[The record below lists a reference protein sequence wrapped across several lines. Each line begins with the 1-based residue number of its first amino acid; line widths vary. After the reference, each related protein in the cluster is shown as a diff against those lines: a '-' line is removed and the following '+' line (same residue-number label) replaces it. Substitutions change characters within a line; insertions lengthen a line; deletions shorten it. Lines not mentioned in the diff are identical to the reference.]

1 MEVDVKFQVPA
12 VIENFEQVVTNA
24 VNNVVASLDFS
35 AVIDGKIKAAIASL
49 VIPPSTGSGD
59 LKLRTVVADT
69 MLMEEDDVVVSFLS
83 NDIDKVAVF
92 LPPIT
97 KTKRVSF
104 LTRNGGMEILPSPM
118 NTIDGAFNITLGV
131 AEVASLVTTASGDM
145 FVKKIEP
152 RKYDTANL
160 VSDGIDTWYIM

>member
-1 MEVDVKFQVPA
+1 MDVDVKFQVPA
-12 VIENFEQVVTNA
+12 IIENFDQILTGA
-24 VNNVVASLDFS
+24 VNNVIASLDFG
-35 AVIDGKIKAAIASL
+35 VMVDKKIKAAIASL

-69 MLMEEDDVVVSFLS
+69 KLVEEDDVVVSFLS
-83 NDIDKVAVF
+83 GDTDKAVVF

-97 KTKRVSF
+97 KTKRMSF
-104 LTRNGGMEILPSPM
+104 LTRNGGMEILPSPL

-131 AEVASLVTTASGDM
+131 AEVASLVTTASGDV

-152 RKYDTANL
+152 RKYDTVNL